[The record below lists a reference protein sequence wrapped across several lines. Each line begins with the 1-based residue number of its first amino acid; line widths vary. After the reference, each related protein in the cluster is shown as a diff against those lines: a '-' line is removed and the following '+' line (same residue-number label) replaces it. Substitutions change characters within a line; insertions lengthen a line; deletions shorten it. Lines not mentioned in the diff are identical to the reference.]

1 MKKTVK
7 YILVFCLLLFAF
19 PSSIFAEEVTGSDLT
34 APNNVTRDL
43 VAEEK
48 LPTFALVFNG
58 DDQIGSKQIGI
69 NQKVDM
75 EALKKEF
82 LSTPDPLNKADI
94 EMSSKNKLFFDRDE
108 PGLTPISSPQALTPD
123 GISVV
128 LVRSGLVVNNTQNH

>member
-94 EMSSKNKLFFDRDE
+94 EMSSKNKLFLIEMNLD
-108 PGLTPISSPQALTPD
+108 
-123 GISVV
+123 
-128 LVRSGLVVNNTQNH
+128 